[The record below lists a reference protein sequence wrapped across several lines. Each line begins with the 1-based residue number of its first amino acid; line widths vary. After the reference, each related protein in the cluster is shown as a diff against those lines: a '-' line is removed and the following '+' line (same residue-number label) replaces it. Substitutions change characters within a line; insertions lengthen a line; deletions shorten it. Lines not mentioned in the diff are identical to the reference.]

1 MSAGLRIVGLLLAIA
16 ASSAWPGE
24 GKAALAGTV
33 RFEGDIPAPY
43 RFDLS
48 ASPRDVPV
56 CRGES
61 ADAFKPSN
69 RLQVHPQSRGVASVV
84 AILSTLDGKTPP
96 GAPPFPAPR
105 SVLVDQVACAYVP
118 FVTWVEAGQPLQI
131 RSSDRTLHNVHA
143 YKDRIGGETLFNV
156 AMPVQGQ
163 TIEKKF
169 ADPGLVALA
178 CDAGH
183 NWMSAYVF
191 VVENPC
197 IAVTP
202 EEGSFKFE
210 GLAPGEYKLTLWQ
223 AGWKVT
229 PVGTDPVTK
238 KPRGFAYSEPL
249 ILERTVRLKSGA
261 NTLEAALT
269 PEGWKEPGETSAV
282 EK

>member
-1 MSAGLRIVGLLLAIA
+1 MSAGMRIGWLLLALA
-16 ASSAWPGE
+16 AACAWSGE
-24 GKAALAGTV
+24 EKAALTGIV
-33 RFEGDIPAPY
+33 RFEGEIPAPY

-48 ASPRDVPV
+48 VSPRDVPV

-61 ADAFKPSN
+61 AEAFKPSN
-69 RLQVHPQSRGVASVV
+69 RLRVHPQDRGVANIV
-84 AILSTLDGKTPP
+84 AILGTPDGKTPP

-105 SVLVDQVACAYVP
+105 TVLLDQVACAYVP
-118 FVTWVEAGQPLQI
+118 FVTWVEAGQPLLL

-143 YKDRIGGETLFNV
+143 YKDRVGGETLFNL

-169 ADPGLVALA
+169 AEPGLVALA

-202 EEGSFKFE
+202 EDGRFKFE
-210 GLAPGEYKLTLWQ
+210 GLAPGDYKLTLWQ

-229 PVGTDPVTK
+229 PVGTDPATK
-238 KPRGFAYSEPL
+238 KPRGYAYSEPL
-249 ILERTVRLKSGA
+249 LIERTIRLKPGA

-269 PEGWKEPGETSAV
+269 PEGWKEPGETPAA